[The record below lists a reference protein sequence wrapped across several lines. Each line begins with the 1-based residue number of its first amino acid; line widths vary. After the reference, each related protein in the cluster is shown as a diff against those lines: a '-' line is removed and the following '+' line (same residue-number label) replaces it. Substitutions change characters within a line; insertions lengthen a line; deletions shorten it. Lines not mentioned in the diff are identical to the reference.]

1 MFQTIAILVL
11 LATVVG
17 VVVHWFAFPA
27 GPGCRGG
34 AGIVRGVIH
43 VFSLLLIE
51 QRNSLLGA
59 LKKLCYLL
67 TMVCFVILAVT
78 GYWPLLVS
86 GEQHISGY
94 LMMIHATFA
103 PIFAICLAILAI
115 TWASRYRFAGDD
127 CPCLQ
132 RLLRRVTRLHIPEP
146 QERCKCGT
154 TAQKV
159 AFWAVVALA
168 LPLILSIVLSMLPLF
183 GTHYQ
188 ELALMVHRW
197 TSIVF
202 VVAVI
207 VHTYLSVRV
216 RIAQ

>member
-11 LATVVG
+11 LATFVG
-17 VVVHWFAFPA
+17 VVVHWFTFPA
-27 GPGCRGG
+27 SSECRGG
-34 AGIVRGVIH
+34 AGIVRGIVH

-67 TMVCFVILAVT
+67 TVVCFLVLAIT
-78 GYWPLLVS
+78 GFWPLLVQ
-86 GEQHISGY
+86 GEPHISGY
-94 LMMIHATFA
+94 LMM
-103 PIFAICLAILAI
+103 IFAICLAILAI

-146 QERCKCGT
+146 HERCKCAT
-154 TAQKV
+154 TVQKV

-188 ELALMVHRW
+188 ELALTVHRW

-202 VVAVI
+202 FVAVI
-207 VHTYLSVRV
+207 VLTYLSVRV